1 MDPSQQPPPD
11 QRPRLLRNDRPPVD
25 DRPAYGLPSV
35 VSLKPGTYVT
45 VRVNQA
51 LTTDHNQPGDSFSAS
66 LVQPIV
72 ADGIV
77 VANQNQTVYG
87 RVAEVQ
93 RQSSDHPSRLGIEL
107 TQLTMADGTQVPIRS
122 QLISRQ
128 GGRMPAGDQAG
139 TVIGTSAAGATI
151 GAIAGWGT
159 GAAIGGGV
167 GAAVGLAAV
176 MLTRNHPTVVYP
188 ETALTFRIESP
199 VEIST
204 SRAPQAF
211 RYVGPEDYNQPY
223 QEARL
228 QARPA
233 PMPGPAVGPAPGPCY
248 GCMPPA
254 YYGPSWYP
262 YYWGT
267 GVYIGVSR
275 PYGYYHPHYYPYPY
289 YRRYR

>member
-1 MDPSQQPPPD
+1 MDPSQQLPSD
-11 QRPRLLRNDRPPVD
+11 QQPRLLRNDRPPAGD
-25 DRPAYGLPSV
+25 PPAYGLPSV
-35 VSLKPGTYVT
+35 LTLKPGTYVT
-45 VRVNQA
+45 VRLNQA
-51 LTTDHNQPGDSFSAS
+51 LSSDHNQPGDSFSAS
-66 LVQPIV
+66 LVQPVV
-72 ADGIV
+72 ADGVV
-77 VANQNQTVYG
+77 VANHNQIVYG
-87 RVAEVQ
+87 RVADVQ
-93 RQSSDHPSRLGIEL
+93 RQHSDQPSRLGVEL
-107 TQLTMADGTQVPIRS
+107 TQLTLADGTQVPIRS
-122 QLISRQ
+122 QLVSRQ

-139 TVIGTSAAGATI
+139 TVIGTTATGATI

-159 GAAIGGGV
+159 GAAVGAGV

-228 QARPA
+228 QPRPGPVPVAGPA
-233 PMPGPAVGPAPGPCY
+233 PVPGPCY

-267 GVYIGVSR
+267 GVYVGVSR
-275 PYGYYHPHYYPYPY
+275 PYGYYHPYYYPY
-289 YRRYR
+289 YRRWR